1 MAYDVTTLTIKGTE
15 LLASATA
22 ANNLV
27 VAGCDAT
34 QTFVPKA
41 SAVTVQNRPA
51 NPYSNTTS
59 VRLEG
64 ATENHVF
71 IRIFFKEGESTGGDV
86 NTLYLY
92 GHSASDPTHDYV
104 IAVMSSQTPFHLPE
118 DGDISNVY
126 GTLLDI
132 IYNVADGSVS
142 TVTASVYATY
152 SEYADLRD
160 RAVTTHK
167 MGQPIV
173 GDNQTIYGN
182 KTFIDPA
189 NFNTANIN
197 TANIDT
203 GNIDLIKM
211 GAMQAARTRSYPS
224 NRDIGVIE
232 NFLNENDNIVLTN
245 TYYVEGNSG
254 YCTMEVKN
262 LSGTPSSG
270 GALFNISHSNSYNSA
285 ENSASLKICGST
297 SNTWHGFSVEYKN
310 SESKNVAT
318 IFGEKVLVKGPSKF
332 TDTITVDPGGGN
344 PCVLREATNIAP
356 NNFSYKTGSIGINT
370 ITHPDSS
377 TTSYVAADL
386 VSLETQEVTYK
397 LEATAGTT
405 TESIDSFGLNC
416 FSIVQSEQQGTV
428 TNQYSSAFLYS
439 DKKEF
444 VLPGGG
450 TEERRVGRVE
460 IIANEPRNNQSAKLE
475 LLTDYDS
482 SDNAFTSTKLS
493 ASYVQIIST
502 SGIKFNLQN
511 NVGILDLSIY
521 PGSVNGTEKFII
533 YPTSYTTLP
542 VDIGS
547 NLSPFDCVYA
557 NSFIGTATKA
567 TNDINNNAITSYY
580 RSASTSGS
588 SIDLTKGNSTGDSVI
603 LNPCVAMASQGKEVA
618 IDTVYSRVGGIGLF
632 LYTGSVTSKA
642 PGDTVSGSDLKPAS
656 IMKEYS
662 SGDFKI
668 ISNGSVSGTWTL
680 LSYFS
685 TSNAGDAALVLAV
698 KTSTT

>member
-27 VAGCDAT
+27 VSGCDAT

-64 ATENHVF
+64 ATDNHVF
-71 IRIFFKEGESTGGDV
+71 IRIFFKEAESTGGDV

-118 DGDISNVY
+118 EGDISNVY

-132 IYNVADGSVS
+132 IYNVAEGSVS

-160 RAVTTHK
+160 RAVTTHRQ
-167 MGQPIV
+167 GETTV
-173 GDNQTIYGN
+173 GDSQTIYGE

-189 NFNTANIN
+189 YFNTANID

-203 GNIDLIKM
+203 GNLSKIKLGLMEMSRNIM
-211 GAMQAARTRSYPS
+211 GNDY
-224 NRDIGVIE
+224 GVLE
-232 NFLNENDNIVLTN
+232 VVKNNEDKTIINNN
-245 TYYVEGNSG
+245 YYVDGDYGACGISVVNASG
-254 YCTMEVKN
+254 SPSYDGSRLL
-262 LSGTPSSG
+262 LSHG
-270 GALFNISHSNSYNSA
+270 NSYNSLSNQA
-285 ENSASLKICGST
+285 SLQIAGNSA
-297 SNTWHGFSVEYKN
+297 NTWNGFLIRKDWQDNGNEAIIDADKI
-310 SESKNVAT
+310 K
-318 IFGEKVLVKGPSKF
+318 VKGPSEF
-332 TDTITVDPGGGN
+332 DSPITSDPSTGN
-344 PCVLREATNIAP
+344 PCLQRINNISP
-356 NNFSYKTGSIGINT
+356 NTYIYSIGNVAVYT
-370 ITHPDSS
+370 VSPPGDSS
-377 TTSYVAADL
+377 YSYIGGDL

-405 TESIDSFGLNC
+405 TDSIDSFGLDC
-416 FSIVQSEQQGTV
+416 FSIDQSEQQGTV
-428 TNQYSSAFLYS
+428 TNQYSRAFLYS

-444 VLPGGG
+444 PLPGGG

-460 IIANEPRNNQSAKLE
+460 IIANEPRNNKSAKLE

-482 SDNAFTSTKLS
+482 SDNAFTTTKLS
-493 ASYVQIIST
+493 ASYVQMIST

-511 NVGILDLSIY
+511 NAGILDLSIY

-557 NSFIGTATKA
+557 NTFIGTANKA

-580 RSASTSGS
+580 RGASTSGS
-588 SIDLTKGNSTGDSVI
+588 SIDLTKGNNTGDSVI

-618 IDTVYSRVGGIGLF
+618 IDTAYSRVGGIGLF

-668 ISNGSVSGTWTL
+668 ISNGTVSGTWTL

>member
-92 GHSASDPTHDYV
+92 GHSASDPTNDYV

-167 MGQPIV
+167 QGQPTV
-173 GDNQTIYGN
+173 GDEQTIYGE
-182 KTFIDPA
+182 KTFVNDA
-189 NFNTANIN
+189 HFNSAAITTADVN
-197 TANIDT
+197 T
-203 GNIDLIKM
+203 GNFKKIKLGLMEMSRNIM
-211 GAMQAARTRSYPS
+211 GEDY
-224 NRDIGVIE
+224 GVLE
-232 NFLNENDNIVLTN
+232 VVKNNENN
-245 TYYVEGNSG
+245 TIINNNYYVDGNYGACGLSVVNASG
-254 YCTMEVKN
+254 SPSYDGSR
-262 LSGTPSSG
+262 LS
-270 GALFNISHSNSYNSA
+270 LSHGNSYNSLSNQA
-285 ENSASLKICGST
+285 SLQIAGNSA
-297 SNTWHGFSVEYKN
+297 NTWNGFSVKKDQQGN
-310 SESKNVAT
+310 GNVAT
-318 IFGEKVLVKGPSKF
+318 IEAEKININGQSKF
-332 TDTITVDPGGGN
+332 NSQITVDPGIGN
-344 PCVLREATNIAP
+344 PCILREATNIAP
-356 NNFSYKTGSIGINT
+356 NNYTYKTGDVNAYSVTPPGEPT
-370 ITHPDSS
+370 Y
-377 TTSYVAADL
+377 SYVAADL
-386 VSLETQEVTYK
+386 ISLETQEVTYK

-416 FSIVQSEQQGTV
+416 FSIDQSEQQGTV
-428 TNQYSSAFLYS
+428 TNQYSRAYLYAE
-439 DKKEF
+439 KKEF
-444 VLPGGG
+444 PTSGGG

-460 IIANEPRNNQSAKLE
+460 IIANEPRNNKSAKIE

-482 SDNAFTSTKLS
+482 SDNAYSAINLS
-493 ASYVQIIST
+493 SNAFVITASSMIRFDM
-502 SGIKFNLQN
+502 GNLN
-511 NVGILDLSIY
+511 LSIY
-521 PGSVNGTEKFII
+521 PTTNGTDNFYVIT
-533 YPTSYTTLP
+533 PVGSALP
-542 VDIGS
+542 VDIGYEYQTFR
-547 NLSPFDCVYA
+547 NVYA
-557 NSFIGTATKA
+557 DNFIGTANKA

-580 RSASTSGS
+580 RGASTSAA
-588 SIDLTKGNSTGDSVI
+588 SIILTKGNGTSESI
-603 LNPCVAMASQGKEVA
+603 SLNSCFPNGLEGRENGGEPLF
-618 IDTVYSRVGGIGLF
+618 SRVGGIGLF
-632 LYTGSVTSKA
+632 FYSGNVMQGS
-642 PGDTVSGSDLKPAS
+642 PGTLLDGSNLKPAGLVQVYQGNVELRS
-656 IMKEYS
+656 DS
-662 SGDFKI
+662 ST
-668 ISNGSVSGTWTL
+668 VSGTWSL
-680 LSYFS
+680 LSFFNK
-685 TSNAGDAALVLAV
+685 TNTGDAPLVLAV
-698 KTSTT
+698 RTL

>member
-34 QTFVPKA
+34 QTFVTKA

-92 GHSASDPTHDYV
+92 GHSASDPTQDYV

-132 IYNVADGSVS
+132 VYNVADGSIS

-167 MGQPIV
+167 MGQPTV

-224 NRDIGVIE
+224 NKDIGVVE
-232 NFLNENDNIVLTN
+232 NFLNENDDIVMTN
-245 TYYVEGNSG
+245 TYYVGGNSG

-270 GALFNISHSNSYNSA
+270 GASFNISHSNSYNSPI
-285 ENSASLKICGST
+285 NKASLKICGST

-356 NNFSYKTGSIGINT
+356 NNFTYKTGSIGINSVT
-370 ITHPDSS
+370 PPGGS
-377 TTSYVAADL
+377 TVSYVAADL

-405 TESIDSFGLNC
+405 TGRMDSFGLNC
-416 FSIVQSEQQGTV
+416 FSIDQSEQQGTV

-444 VLPGGG
+444 PLSGGG

-460 IIANEPRNNQSAKLE
+460 IIANEPRNNKSAKLE

-482 SDNAFTSTKLS
+482 SDNAYSAINLS
-493 ASYVQIIST
+493 SNAFVITASSM
-502 SGIKFNLQN
+502 IKFDMGNLN
-511 NVGILDLSIY
+511 LSIY
-521 PGSVNGTEKFII
+521 PTTNGTDNFYVIT
-533 YPTSYTTLP
+533 PVGSALP
-542 VDIGS
+542 VDIGYEYQTFR
-547 NLSPFDCVYA
+547 NVYA
-557 NSFIGTATKA
+557 DNFTGTANKA
-567 TNDINNNAITSYY
+567 TNDINGNAITSYY

-588 SIDLTKGNSTGDSVI
+588 SIDLTKGNSTGDSVV
-603 LNPCVAMASQGKEVA
+603 LNPCVAIASQGKEVA

-642 PGDTVSGSDLKPAS
+642 PGDTVSGADLKPAS

-662 SGDFKI
+662 TGDFKI

>member
-167 MGQPIV
+167 MGQPTV
-173 GDNQTIYGN
+173 GDNQTIYGE
-182 KTFIDPA
+182 KTFVNDA
-189 NFNTANIN
+189 HFNSADITTADVN
-197 TANIDT
+197 T
-203 GNIDLIKM
+203 GNFSKIKLGLMEMSRNIM
-211 GAMQAARTRSYPS
+211 GDDY
-224 NRDIGVIE
+224 GVLE
-232 NFLNENDNIVLTN
+232 VVKNNENN
-245 TYYVEGNSG
+245 TIINNNYYVDGNYGACGISVVNASG
-254 YCTMEVKN
+254 SPSYDGSR
-262 LSGTPSSG
+262 LS
-270 GALFNISHSNSYNSA
+270 LSHGNSYNSLSNQA
-285 ENSASLKICGST
+285 SLQIAGNSA
-297 SNTWHGFSVEYKN
+297 NTWNGFSVKKDQQGN
-310 SESKNVAT
+310 WNVAT
-318 IFGEKVLVKGPSKF
+318 IEAEKININGQSKF
-332 TDTITVDPGGGN
+332 NSQITVDPGIGN
-344 PCVLREATNIAP
+344 PCILREATNIAP
-356 NNFSYKTGSIGINT
+356 NNYTYKTGDINAYSVT
-370 ITHPDSS
+370 PPGEPTY
-377 TTSYVAADL
+377 SYVAADL

-405 TESIDSFGLNC
+405 TDSTDSFGLNC
-416 FSIVQSEQQGTV
+416 YSIDQSEQQGTV
-428 TNQYSSAFLYS
+428 TNQYSRAYLYAE
-439 DKKEF
+439 KKEF
-444 VLPGGG
+444 PLSGGG

-460 IIANEPRNNQSAKLE
+460 IIANEPRNNRSAKLE

-482 SDNAFTSTKLS
+482 SDNAYSAINLS
-493 ASYVQIIST
+493 SNAFVITASSM
-502 SGIKFNLQN
+502 IKFDMGNLN
-511 NVGILDLSIY
+511 LSIY
-521 PGSVNGTEKFII
+521 PTTNGTDNFYVIT
-533 YPTSYTTLP
+533 PVGSALP
-542 VDIGS
+542 VDIGYEYQS
-547 NLSPFDCVYA
+547 FRNVYA
-557 NSFIGTATKA
+557 DNFTGTANKA
-567 TNDINNNAITSYY
+567 TNDINGNAITSYY
-580 RSASTSGS
+580 RGASTSGS

-603 LNPCVAMASQGKEVA
+603 LNPCVAMASQGKEVFV
-618 IDTVYSRVGGIGLF
+618 DTVYSRVGGIGLF
-632 LYTGSVTSKA
+632 LYTGNATSKA
-642 PGDTVSGSDLKPAS
+642 PGETVSGSDLKPAS

-680 LSYFS
+680 LSFFS
-685 TSNAGDAALVLAV
+685 TSSSGDAALVLAI